1 MEIVDFL
8 FYMELPKVYILSEK
22 RNNKGNERIG
32 ENILY
37 KDFKFLD
44 GKIWI

>member
-1 MEIVDFL
+1 
-8 FYMELPKVYILSEK
+8 MELPKVYIFSEE